1 MNHQEL
7 ALNYFNMK
15 FHCSQAVLAAYSDL
29 TKLSADESLKL
40 GSCFGSGMRQGEVC
54 GAATGAL
61 MVLGLVFGYTDPNN
75 KEQSNRIN
83 DKFLKRFKE
92 ENGSYLCNEL
102 LKCDIRTMDGVD
114 YARKNNLFTEFCPK
128 MVLSATLI
136 LDEIIKEERK

>member
-1 MNHQEL
+1 MDHQEL
-7 ALNYFNMK
+7 ALKYFNMK
-15 FHCSQAVLAAYSDL
+15 YHCSQAVLAAYSDL
-29 TKLSADESLKL
+29 TGLSIDESLKL

-61 MVLGLVFGYTDPNN
+61 MVLGLIFGYTDPNN

-102 LKCDIRTMDGVD
+102 LKCDIRTMDGVN

-128 MVLSATLI
+128 MVYSATKI
-136 LDEIIKEERK
+136 LDEIIKEESK

>member
-7 ALNYFNMK
+7 ALKYFNMK
-15 FHCSQAVLAAYSDL
+15 YHCSQAVLAAYSDL
-29 TKLSADESLKL
+29 THLSVDESLKL

-61 MVLGLVFGYTDPNN
+61 MVLGLIFGYTDPNN

-92 ENGSYLCNEL
+92 VNGSYLCNEL
-102 LKCDIRTMDGVD
+102 LKCDIRTTEGIN
-114 YARKNNLFTEFCPK
+114 YAKKNNLFTEFCPK

-136 LDEIIKEERK
+136 LDEIIKEESK

>member
-7 ALNYFNMK
+7 ALKYFNMK
-15 FHCSQAVLAAYSDL
+15 YHCSQAVLAAYSDL
-29 TKLSADESLKL
+29 TKLSVDESLKL

-61 MVLGLVFGYTDPNN
+61 MVLGLIFGYTDPNK

-102 LKCDIRTMDGVD
+102 LKCDIRTTDGVN
-114 YARKNNLFTEFCPK
+114 YARNNNLFTEFCPK
-128 MVLSATLI
+128 MVLSASLI
-136 LDEIIKEERK
+136 LDEIIEEESK

>member
-7 ALNYFNMK
+7 ALKYFNMK
-15 FHCSQAVLAAYSDL
+15 YHCSQAVLAAYSDL
-29 TKLSADESLKL
+29 TKLSVDESLKL

-61 MVLGLVFGYTDPNN
+61 MVLGLMFGYTDPNS

-92 ENGSYLCNEL
+92 VNGSYLCNEL
-102 LKCDIRTMDGVD
+102 LKCDIRTIEGIN
-114 YARKNNLFTEFCPK
+114 YARSNNLFTELCPK
-128 MVLSATLI
+128 MDLSATLI
-136 LDEIIKEERK
+136 IDEIIKEELK

>member
-7 ALNYFNMK
+7 ALKYFNMK

-29 TKLSADESLKL
+29 THLSVDESLKL

-61 MVLGLVFGYTDPNN
+61 MVLGLIFGYTDPNN

-92 ENGSYLCNEL
+92 VNGSYLCNEL
-102 LKCDIRTMDGVD
+102 LKCDIRTIEGIN
-114 YARKNNLFTEFCPK
+114 YARSNNLFTELCPK
-128 MVLSATLI
+128 MVLNATLI
-136 LDEIIKEERK
+136 LDEIIKEELK